1 MPRAKK
7 EQVNHPVHYNIEGRK
22 ECIVEMEE
30 KYGAYV
36 TAIFCL
42 MNSYKYLYR
51 AGIKEGNSAEQDRA
65 KAKWY
70 FDWVYTRKMPLFE
83 MLDRGFITEPRNEQL
98 LYIDIRKEFYPEED
112 NVNE

>member
-1 MPRAKK
+1 MAKK
-7 EQVNHPVHYNIEGRK
+7 KELVNHPSHYNLPDRK

-51 AGIKEGNSAEQDRA
+51 AGTKDGNTKEQDYE

-70 FDWVYTRKMPLFE
+70 FDWVYNRKMPLFE
-83 MLDRGFITEPRNEQL
+83 MLDRGFIKEPRNEQK
-98 LYIDIRKEFYPEED
+98 LYVDIKKEFYPEE
-112 NVNE
+112 E